1 MNTYLVSYDLIAP
14 GQKYKVL
21 GDLLR
26 SFPNWA
32 KVLESTWVIKTPWTA
47 AQVRDRLQREVDGND
62 KLLVITVSRDAAW
75 FNLPDDV
82 SKWLKEN
89 L

>member
-1 MNTYLVSYDLIAP
+1 MNTYLVSYDLITP
-14 GQKYKVL
+14 GQKYKDV

-32 KVLESTWVIKTPWTA
+32 KVLESTWIIKTPQTA
-47 AQVRDRLQREVDGND
+47 VQVRDRISQVTDSND
-62 KLLVITVSRDAAW
+62 KIFVIAVGKEAAW
-75 FNLPDDV
+75 TNLPENLT
-82 SKWLKEN
+82 KWLKEN